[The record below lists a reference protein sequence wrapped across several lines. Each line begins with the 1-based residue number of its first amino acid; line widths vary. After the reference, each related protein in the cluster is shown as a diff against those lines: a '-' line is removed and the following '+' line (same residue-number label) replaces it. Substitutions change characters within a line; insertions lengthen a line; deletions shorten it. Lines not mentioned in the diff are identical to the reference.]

1 MTAATTETDLQHRI
15 TTEFLALGD
24 TLSSATDVQWDT
36 PSLCE
41 GWRIREVVA
50 HLSMPARYSQG
61 EFMAELRACGFDFGL
76 LSNTIAARDATL
88 PSTELLANLNA
99 EILHR
104 WTPPGGGQLGA
115 LNHVVIHSLDATL
128 PLAAPNHVDRE
139 TIRIVLDAL
148 TIGGVHAH
156 FGTTIDGRRLEA
168 TDMDWAHGTGRF
180 VRGPAHELA
189 LALCGRTLTSS
200 HLEGQPLS

>member
-1 MTAATTETDLQHRI
+1 MTTATTETDLQHRI
-15 TTEFLALGD
+15 TTEFLALAD
-24 TLSSATDVQWDT
+24 TLSSATDVQWDK

-50 HLSMPARYSQG
+50 HLTMPARYSQ
-61 EFMAELRACGFDFGL
+61 EAFMAELSACGFDFGL
-76 LSNTIAARDATL
+76 LSDTIAARDATL
-88 PSTELLANLNA
+88 PTKELLANLNSQ
-99 EILHR
+99 ILHR
-104 WTPPGGGQLGA
+104 WTPPEGGQLGA

-128 PLAAPNHVDRE
+128 PLSTLHRVDQE

-168 TDMDWAHGTGRF
+168 TDIDWAHGTGLF
-180 VRGPAHELA
+180 LSVRPTNSPSSSAAGP
-189 LALCGRTLTSS
+189 
-200 HLEGQPLS
+200 

>member
-1 MTAATTETDLQHRI
+1 MTAATTEADLQPRI
-15 TTEFLALGD
+15 TTEFLALAD
-24 TLSSATDVQWDT
+24 TLSSVTNVQWDT

-50 HLSMPARYSQG
+50 HLTMPARYSQD
-61 EFMAELRACGFDFGL
+61 EFMAELRACGFDFSL

-88 PSTELLANLNA
+88 PSTELLANLNS
-99 EILHR
+99 EVLHR
-104 WTPPGGGQLGA
+104 WTPPEGGQLGA

-128 PLAAPNHVDRE
+128 PLATPRRVDRE
-139 TIRIVLDAL
+139 TIRIILDAL
-148 TIGGVHAH
+148 TIGGVHDY

-168 TDMDWAHGTGRF
+168 TDMDWAHGTGRSL
-180 VRGPAHELA
+180 RGPADELA
-189 LALCGRTLTSS
+189 LVLCGRTLTRS